1 MSRPERPPRRA
12 AAPPRRPA
20 GPPRRPPG
28 PRDPASARRRKA
40 LALAAAAALLLVAGL
55 AWLGRDVLRGLL
67 PATVAPMSWP
77 ATAGLA
83 AADRALLEEAR
94 RDVEVQEARRPRDRA
109 ALAAA
114 YAEAGRRLLAQDL
127 LPAADVA
134 LANAEALDSRRAD
147 WPYYRGYAAVR
158 DGRQQDAIDHYRRAL
173 DLSPS
178 DRLARLHLAES
189 LVAAG
194 RADEGAG
201 LLEPLLQ
208 DREARAPAHF
218 LLGEISMAA
227 GEPQD
232 AVAHWELALDVAP
245 EASLIHQRLADAY
258 RQLGALDRSEAHL
271 ALRGDRR
278 VGLADPRIA
287 ALGELQQSAGAKLF
301 QGSELM
307 SGGQYAAA
315 AERFQAALLL
325 EPANL
330 SARLNLGAAFMQLGR
345 LDEAEVALRRA
356 YEQAPMDPKV
366 LSNLAQL
373 RQARGDLAGASAAY
387 ATAVA
392 VAPDQPSLLQ
402 ARLQLEL
409 RRGGCAAAMDA
420 YRAYLARSPA
430 DLATRQHFLLCLAAA
445 QGWAEARQVAQAGHD
460 LAPADFGAADG
471 LVRVLAAAPDAAA
484 RDGRAALALAQQLA
498 AGERQVQAQELLAM
512 ALAELGRFGEAASAQ
527 ARAVAA
533 YGADKD
539 LAPAWLPYLEAQLA
553 AYRAGRPCRQPWP
566 PHLLVDRAPQP

>member
-1 MSRPERPPRRA
+1 
-12 AAPPRRPA
+12 
-20 GPPRRPPG
+20 
-28 PRDPASARRRKA
+28 
-40 LALAAAAALLLVAGL
+40 LLIAGL
-55 AWLGRDVLRGLL
+55 AWLGRDGLRGLL
-67 PATVAPMSWP
+67 PAKLAPLTWP
-77 ATAGLA
+77 DTAGLA
-83 AADRALLEEAR
+83 PADQALLAEAR
-94 RDVEVQEARRPRDRA
+94 RDVEAQEARRPRDRA

-127 LPAADVA
+127 LPAADAA
-134 LANAEALDSRRAD
+134 LANAEALDPGRAD

-173 DLSPS
+173 DLGPA
-178 DRLARLHLAES
+178 DRLARLHLAEA

-194 RADEGAG
+194 RAEEGAA

-218 LLGEISMAA
+218 LLGEIGLAA
-227 GEPQD
+227 GKPQD
-232 AVAHWELALDVAP
+232 AVAHWELALDAAP

-258 RQLGALDRSEAHL
+258 RQLGAMDRSEAHL

-307 SGGQYAAA
+307 SGGQYQAA
-315 AERFQAALLL
+315 AERFQAALAL

-330 SARLNLGAAFMQLGR
+330 SARLNLGAAYMQLGK
-345 LDEAEVALRRA
+345 LDEAEQALRQA
-356 YEQAPMDPKV
+356 YQQAPLDPKV

-373 RQARGDLAGASAAY
+373 RQARGDLSGASTAY

-392 VAPDQPSLLQ
+392 VAPDQPNLLQ

-420 YRAYLARSPA
+420 YRAYLAQVPS

-445 QGWAEARQVAQAGHD
+445 GGWMEAQQVAQAGHD
-460 LAPADFGAADG
+460 LAPADFAAADG
-471 LVRVLAAAPDAAA
+471 LVRILAAAPDAAA
-484 RDGRAALALAQQLA
+484 RDGQAALALAQQLA
-498 AGERQVQAQELLAM
+498 AGERQEQAQELLAM
-512 ALAELGRFGEAASAQ
+512 ALAESGRFGEAAGAQ

-533 YGADKD
+533 YGADKA
-539 LAPAWLPYLEAQLA
+539 LGPAWLPYLESQLA

-566 PHLLVDRAPQP
+566 PHLLVDREKTP